1 MTKSYLPARRSAL
14 KNEMLSGFDSF
25 FDSFFDEAFPAFS
38 NDFRKHIIQKGSYP
52 KVNVIEMDDNV
63 IIEAAVPGM
72 QKEDISIEVDD
83 KDILT
88 ISGQSQQVSE
98 YKDRYLKQ
106 EIKRSKFS
114 RSFSLA
120 GENLRIDEITAECID
135 GILKIQI
142 PKISTK
148 DTTPKIRKI
157 DIG

>member
-1 MTKSYLPARRSAL
+1 MAKSYLPARRSAL

-25 FDSFFDEAFPAFS
+25 FDSFFDEAFPALS

-52 KVNVIEMDDNV
+52 KVNVIEMDEVV

-72 QKEDISIEVDD
+72 RKEDISIEVDN

-88 ISGQSQQVSE
+88 ISGESQHVNE

-114 RSFSLA
+114 RSFALA
-120 GENLRIDEITAECID
+120 GENLMIDKISAECMD

-142 PKISTK
+142 PKITAV
-148 DTTPKIRKI
+148 DTTPKVRKI